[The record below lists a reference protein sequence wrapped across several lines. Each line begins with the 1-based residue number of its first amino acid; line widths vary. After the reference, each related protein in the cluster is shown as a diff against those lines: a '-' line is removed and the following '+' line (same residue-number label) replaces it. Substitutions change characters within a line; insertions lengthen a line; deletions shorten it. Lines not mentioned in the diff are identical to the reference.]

1 MRQSGD
7 SLELSVY
14 LMDEQNLQ
22 DSYVGLCTE
31 PPTSIS
37 ASLLGFSYVE
47 TRRKALHLRTRRYD
61 DESSVLRG
69 RNSHPVIQGL

>member
-1 MRQSGD
+1 
-7 SLELSVY
+7 
-14 LMDEQNLQ
+14 MDEQNLQ

-47 TRRKALHLRTRRYD
+47 TRGKAQQVRWMDKILHD
-61 DESSVLRG
+61 PQHDK
-69 RNSHPVIQGL
+69 HVIVENAPSKCCKEANVKI